1 MYPSLRLRSEQSLEH
16 LCDAFRQHTLL
27 DRLVFPAADLDLEE
41 MAAARQRAAT
51 SLDYHS
57 TASAPSL
64 RGRVPA
70 EEMERPMTPD
80 GDAGHVKVV
89 VRCRKFVK
97 RGESGVCADSVLE
110 EC

>member
-1 MYPSLRLRSEQSLEH
+1 MYPTLRLRSEQSLED
-16 LCDAFRQHTLL
+16 LCDAFRQHTAL
-27 DRLVFPAADLDLEE
+27 DRLIFPPQLDLDLD
-41 MAAARQRAAT
+41 MAAARHRAAT

-64 RGRVPA
+64 RSRVPV

-97 RGESGVCADSVLE
+97 RGESAWAMRGWCA
-110 EC
+110 